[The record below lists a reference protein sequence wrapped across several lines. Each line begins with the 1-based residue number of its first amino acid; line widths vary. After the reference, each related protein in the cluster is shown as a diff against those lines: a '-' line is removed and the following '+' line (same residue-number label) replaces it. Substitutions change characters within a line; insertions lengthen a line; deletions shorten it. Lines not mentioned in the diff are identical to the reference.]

1 MTSVCAPAA
10 RSKDTTWSPAS
21 EFFTS
26 DHWKVVEARM
36 LFHLTA
42 ARPSIFTHQES
53 SEVVGAMLRPQTR
66 YVPAGAVKLKVIRPV
81 VGRAV
86 LLLLPAATCTNLLPE
101 ALASLPTCKGELGL
115 APSASSQIFWGA
127 APTEKTRSS

>member
-26 DHWKVVEARM
+26 DHWKVVEPRM

-42 ARPSIFTHQES
+42 GSPSIFTHQES

-66 YVPAGAVKLKVIRPV
+66 YCPAVAVKLKVIRPV
-81 VGRAV
+81 VGMAP
-86 LLLLPAATCTNLLPE
+86 LLLLPAATCTNLPPE
-101 ALASLPTCKGELGL
+101 ALASLPSCNGALGL
-115 APSASSQIFWGA
+115 AA
-127 APTEKTRSS
+127 